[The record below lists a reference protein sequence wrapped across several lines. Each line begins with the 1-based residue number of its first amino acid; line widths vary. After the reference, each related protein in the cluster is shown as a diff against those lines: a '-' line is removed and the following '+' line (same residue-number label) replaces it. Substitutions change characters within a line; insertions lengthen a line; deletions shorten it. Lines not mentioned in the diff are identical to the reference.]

1 MAAKLNR
8 YTLDVF
14 NNLLFNGFNYELPA
28 ETISIISELSL
39 EVGSPDYVKTP
50 IFKKRE
56 NPMKSSMNNDDGDI
70 NWGGGGGSNGGGG
83 GSNGGGGGSN
93 GGGSNGGGGG
103 SNGGGGG
110 SNGGGSKKR
119 RGGNKNAEI
128 SEGEW
133 ETMRNFQTTK
143 IGDREGIDCEI
154 DNIRSYLN
162 KITDKNFSDFC
173 PKIME
178 LIDGVISKTSEDIK
192 QVSLEIFDIASTNR
206 FYSKIYADLYTIII
220 KQYDVMKGTFEESL
234 SNFSELFNIIEYVDP
249 KVDYDKFCKINKDNE
264 KRKALGAFFINL
276 SINGVIPLVTIQ
288 NITRTLLY
296 QIYKYISE
304 ENKKN
309 EVDELT
315 ENVALFYKKDF
326 YDNDTVKYELIEGY
340 TITEIIERIA
350 ISKVKDYKSLTN
362 KTIFK
367 FMDMI
372 DM

>member
-1 MAAKLNR
+1 MTAKLTK
-8 YTLDVF
+8 YLLLDF

-28 ETISIISELSL
+28 ETIGIISELAL

-50 IFKKRE
+50 IFQKRE
-56 NPMKSSMNNDDGDI
+56 NPMRTSMNDDGDR
-70 NWGGGGGSNGGGG
+70 NWSVGGGSNGGVG
-83 GSNGGGGGSN
+83 GSNGGV
-93 GGGSNGGGGG
+93 
-103 SNGGGGG
+103 
-110 SNGGGSKKR
+110 GSKKR
-119 RGGNKNAEI
+119 RGGNKNAEV

-133 ETMRNFQTTK
+133 ETIRSFQTTK
-143 IGDREGIDCEI
+143 IEDREGIDYEI
-154 DNIRSYLN
+154 DNIRTYLN
-162 KITDKNFSDFC
+162 KITDKNFDDFC

-178 LIDGVISKTSEDIK
+178 LLECIISGTTEDIK
-192 QVSLEIFDIASTNR
+192 QVSLAIFDIASTNR
-206 FYSKIYADLYTIII
+206 FYSKIYADLYTKII
-220 KQYDVMKGTFEESL
+220 KKYDVMKGSFEESL
-234 SNFSELFNIIEYVDP
+234 NNFSELFNVIEYVDP
-249 KVDYDKFCKINKDNE
+249 NVDYDRFCKINKDNE

-276 SINGVIPLVTIQ
+276 SINGMIPLATIQ
-288 NITRTLLY
+288 NITRTLLS

-315 ENVALFYKKDF
+315 ENVALFYKKEF
-326 YDNDTVKYELIEGY
+326 YDNNVKYELIEGY

>member
-1 MAAKLNR
+1 MTAKLTK
-8 YTLDVF
+8 YLLLDF

-28 ETISIISELSL
+28 ETIGIISELAL

-50 IFKKRE
+50 IFQKRE
-56 NPMKSSMNNDDGDI
+56 NPMKTSMNDDGDR
-70 NWGGGGGSNGGGG
+70 NWSVGGGSNGGI
-83 GSNGGGGGSN
+83 
-93 GGGSNGGGGG
+93 
-103 SNGGGGG
+103 
-110 SNGGGSKKR
+110 GSKKR
-119 RGGNKNAEI
+119 RGGNKNTEV

-133 ETMRNFQTTK
+133 ETIRSFQTTK
-143 IGDREGIDCEI
+143 IEDREGIDYEI
-154 DNIRSYLN
+154 DNIRTYLN
-162 KITDKNFSDFC
+162 KITDKNFDDFC

-178 LIDGVISKTSEDIK
+178 LLECIISGTTEDIK
-192 QVSLEIFDIASTNR
+192 QVSLAIFDIASTNR
-206 FYSKIYADLYTIII
+206 FYSKIYADLYTKII
-220 KQYDVMKGTFEESL
+220 KKYDVMKGSFEESL
-234 SNFSELFNIIEYVDP
+234 SNFSELFNVIEYVDP
-249 KVDYDKFCKINKDNE
+249 NVDYDRFCKINKDNE

-276 SINGVIPLVTIQ
+276 SINGMIPLATIQ
-288 NITRTLLY
+288 NITRTLLS
-296 QIYKYISE
+296 QIYKYISD

-315 ENVALFYKKDF
+315 ENVALFYKKEF
-326 YDNDTVKYELIEGY
+326 YDNNVNYELIEGY